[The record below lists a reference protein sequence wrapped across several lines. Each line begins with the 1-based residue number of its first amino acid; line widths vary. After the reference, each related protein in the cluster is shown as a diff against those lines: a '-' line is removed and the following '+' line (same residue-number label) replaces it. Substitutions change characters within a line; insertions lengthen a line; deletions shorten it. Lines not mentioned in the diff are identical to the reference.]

1 VHFPSRSSRLSN
13 KWSPQLYE
21 GQHSFVWK
29 YGADLLPLLNP
40 LQGER
45 ILDLG
50 CGTGHLTAQIAE
62 SGATV
67 TGIDKSPEMIGQ
79 ARQNFP
85 NIRFMLSDATA
96 FELAEPVDAVFS
108 NAVLHWVT
116 DAESAVRAVARAL
129 RPGGRFVAE
138 FGGKRNVTRLL
149 QGVTAAAAESGFKPR
164 NPWYF
169 PSLGEYASL
178 LERNG
183 FEVGYGMH
191 FDRFTPLEE
200 GESSLAEWLDMFG
213 TPLLAD
219 APAAERRSIVQR
231 VEELVRDDLH
241 RDGRWHV
248 DYVRLRV
255 VAVRQA

>member
-1 VHFPSRSSRLSN
+1 MSN
-13 KWSPQLYE
+13 VWSPQLYE

-29 YGADLLPLLNP
+29 YGADLLPLLSP
-40 LQGER
+40 AKGER

-62 SGATV
+62 SGADV
-67 TGIDKSPEMIGQ
+67 IGVDKSADMIGQ

-85 NIRFMLSDATA
+85 HLRFMLADATT
-96 FELAEPVDAVFS
+96 FELPEPADAIFS

-116 DAESAVRAVARAL
+116 DAEGAVRAVARAL

-138 FGGKRNVTRLL
+138 FGGKRNVQRLL
-149 QGVTAAAAESGFKPR
+149 SGVTAAAAERGFEAR

-169 PSLGEYASL
+169 PSLGEYAAI
-178 LERNG
+178 LERRG
-183 FEVGYGMH
+183 FEVRYGMH

-200 GESSLAEWLDMFG
+200 GEASFAEWLDMFG
-213 TPLLAD
+213 GPLLSAV
-219 APAAERRSIVQR
+219 PASERRAVVR
-231 VEELVRDDLH
+231 RAGELVRRDLY

-248 DYVRLRV
+248 DYVRLRIA
-255 VAVRQA
+255 AVRQA

>member
-1 VHFPSRSSRLSN
+1 VSST
-13 KWSPQLYE
+13 WSPQLYE

-29 YGADLLPLLNP
+29 YGADLLPLLAP
-40 LQGER
+40 AEGER
-45 ILDLG
+45 IIDLG

-67 TGIDKSPEMIGQ
+67 LGIDRSPEMIGQ

-85 NIRFMLSDATA
+85 KLRFMLADATS
-96 FELAEPVDAVFS
+96 FEVPEPADAVFS

-116 DAESAVRAVARAL
+116 DAEGAVRAIGRAL
-129 RPGGRFVAE
+129 KTGGRFVAE
-138 FGGKRNVTRLL
+138 FGGKRNVARVLT
-149 QGVTAAAAESGFKPR
+149 GVRTAAAERGFEAA

-169 PSLGEYASL
+169 PSLGDYAAI
-178 LERNG
+178 LERYG
-183 FEVGYGMH
+183 FEVRYGLH

-200 GESSLAEWLDMFG
+200 GDTSLSEWLDMFG
-213 TPLLAD
+213 GALLAKI
-219 APAAERRSIVQR
+219 PVSERKGVVRR
-231 VEELVRDDLH
+231 AEELTRDYLH